1 MSQTGLKLLR
11 LAQRQVKLMGDCF
24 KCAFR
29 DFGRK
34 QIRTFLTILG
44 IAIGV
49 ASVVII
55 ANISQCGTNAVTSEM
70 NSLGL
75 SGLFITKSGKSQDAT
90 LDSQDLKSIGKMDQ
104 VEMTTPVMMTDT
116 QVSLRSMDT
125 DAVLWGIDCN
135 AGNIVSLQ
143 AIYGNLFTQRD
154 ISTGANVCLVDEA
167 FSKKAYSRGNIVGKK
182 INFSCG
188 GSMQEFTVI
197 GVIKTG
203 TGLLENAIG
212 DYIPTFIYVPY
223 TTLQVMNQRNDFDEI
238 AVKLKPHAEA
248 NSVGNMILTRLNTAK
263 GTTCAFVSNNLTK
276 QKDGLLQI
284 MDIVTLIL
292 SAVGAVSLFVASLSI
307 MTTMLVS
314 VTERTREIGIK
325 KALGATRIAIMSEF
339 LFEALLLSLIG
350 SAIGIAAGMGVSW
363 ILSLSFHT
371 ALVFR
376 PDIMMIAAAF
386 AVLSGTI
393 FSIYPAY
400 QASCLKPVDALRQE

>member
-1 MSQTGLKLLR
+1 
-11 LAQRQVKLMGDCF
+11 MGDCF

-104 VEMTTPVMMTDT
+104 VELTTPVMMTDT

-143 AIYGNLFTQRD
+143 AIYGSLFTQRD

-223 TTLQVMNQRNDFDEI
+223 TTLQTMNQRNDFDEI
-238 AVKLKPHAEA
+238 AVKLKPNAEA
-248 NSVGNMILTRLNTAK
+248 DSVGNMILTRLNAVK
-263 GTTCAFVSNNLTK
+263 GTTGAFISNNLTK

-284 MDIVTLIL
+284 MGIVTLIL

-350 SAIGIAAGMGVSW
+350 SAIGIAVGMGVSW

-371 ALVFR
+371 TLVFR
-376 PDIMMIAAAF
+376 PDIMLIAAAF
-386 AVLSGTI
+386 AILSGTV

>member
-1 MSQTGLKLLR
+1 
-11 LAQRQVKLMGDCF
+11 MGDCF